1 MDALSVVVSILALL
15 AVIVVVVLYQTSKAL
30 KVVDDWLKD
39 SETEIQMHAR
49 NE

>member
-1 MDALSVVVSILALL
+1 MDALSVVMSIVALL
-15 AVIVVVVLYQTSKAL
+15 AVIVAVVLYQTSKAL